1 MADAALTLGT
11 SAFANYLLS
20 TSAWTAVFIPG
31 TLSLTVVALYAR
43 AGRLSRRL
51 QLLWLFSLPITLVC
65 MRWEY
70 TDDMHQLY
78 IYSAFSVGCMMI
90 LFKRMYIPPLMAY
103 ALTFLSLCL
112 VDLTA
117 AFRHAIEW
125 NLPLETFYYGV
136 GGAGILDALFVVPLF
151 TAAAAAYAIARL
163 KSRSRML
170 VHF

>member
-1 MADAALTLGT
+1 MHDDTLQAYVHPALDG
-11 SAFANYLLS
+11 
-20 TSAWTAVFIPG
+20 I
-31 TLSLTVVALYAR
+31 R
-43 AGRLSRRL
+43 
-51 QLLWLFSLPITLVC
+51 
-65 MRWEY
+65 
-70 TDDMHQLY
+70 
-78 IYSAFSVGCMMI
+78 
-90 LFKRMYIPPLMAY
+90 
-103 ALTFLSLCL
+103 LTFLSLCL

-117 AFRHAIEW
+117 AFRHAIDW